1 MRAPT
6 ALTIAGSDSGG
17 GAGIQAD
24 LKAMAAVGVH
34 GASAITCVTS
44 QNTEGVTRVDPLPI
58 EGLLEQIDAVLDDL
72 SVGCVKTGMLH
83 TPEVVE
89 AVADRLAGTDL
100 PLIVDP
106 VMVATSGDALSEG
119 DLPAALAKL
128 AEVTTL
134 ITPNVDELERLTGYD
149 VNSLADARKAGK
161 ALRDDGWGAVL
172 AKGGHLDGD
181 LATDLLITGGS
192 IHELSYP
199 RAEGRFHGAG
209 CTYASLIAGLV
220 ARGHGTTE
228 AVVEARA
235 RMHRAIQRGY
245 VVGRGPKVL
254 DALETVDP
262 GAAEGARLSAAAWRI
277 AATLP
282 LELVPEVGINM
293 AYATEGVTQPEDV
306 MGLARRI
313 TRTPEGP
320 SAPGPVTYGA
330 SGHVARVL
338 LAARDL
344 QPGTTTA
351 MNLAY
356 HPDHVEA
363 ARAAGL
369 RVASFDRD
377 DEPPQAASSMSWGT
391 SEAIKGADGPIDLV
405 VDQGGKGKEAMM
417 RLLAGSPASLKTRVD
432 AIAQQL

>member
-24 LKAMAAVGVH
+24 LKAMAAIGVH

-72 SVGCVKTGMLH
+72 EVRCVKTGMLH
-83 TPEVVE
+83 TPAVVE
-89 AVADRLAGTDL
+89 AVADRLAGTDV

-106 VMVATSGDALSEG
+106 VMVATSGDELSEG
-119 DLPAALAKL
+119 DLPAALDKL
-128 AEVTTL
+128 AEVATL
-134 ITPNVDELERLTGYD
+134 ITPNVDELELLTGHD
-149 VNSLADARKAGK
+149 VETLDDARKAGK
-161 ALRDDGWGAVL
+161 ALRDDGWRAVL
-172 AKGGHLDGD
+172 AKGGHLGTDQ
-181 LATDLLITGGS
+181 ATDLLITGGS
-192 IHELSYP
+192 IHELAYP
-199 RAEGRFHGAG
+199 RIDGVFHGAG
-209 CTYASLIAGLV
+209 CHYASLIAGLV
-220 ARGHGTTE
+220 ARGHGHTE

-235 RMHRAIQRGY
+235 RMHRAIQRAY

-254 DALETVDP
+254 DALEIVEP
-262 GAAEGARLSAAAWRI
+262 GAPEGARLSAAAWRI
-277 AATLP
+277 AAKLP

-293 AYATEGVTQPEDV
+293 AYATDGVTQPDDV
-306 MGLARRI
+306 LGLTRRI

-320 SAPGPVTYGA
+320 SAPGSVAYGA

-344 QPGTTTA
+344 QPGTSAA

-356 HPDHVEA
+356 DPAHVEA
-363 ARAAGL
+363 AQAAGL

-377 DEPPQAASSMSWGT
+377 AEPPQASSSMSWGT
-391 SEAIKGADGPIDLV
+391 SEAIKAADEPIDLV
-405 VDQGGKGKEAMM
+405 VDDGGKGKEAMM
-417 RLLAGSPASLKTRVD
+417 RLLAGSPASLETRVD